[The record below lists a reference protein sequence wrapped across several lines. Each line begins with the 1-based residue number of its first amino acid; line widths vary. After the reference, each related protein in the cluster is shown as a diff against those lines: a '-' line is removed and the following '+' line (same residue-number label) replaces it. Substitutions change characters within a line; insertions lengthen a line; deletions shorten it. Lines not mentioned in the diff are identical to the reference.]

1 MSSSETKAP
10 RPMRKRP
17 NSSGEAP
24 GKPANPLADPSLRTP
39 IVRRLDDCHLFQQAV
54 NFGEGSNTGSA
65 MLKAFLQ
72 HLPRLQA
79 KKDVVKLV
87 CVAPESVPVNTTM
100 RFAHAARV
108 PSAFPWAVSPLSS

>member
-1 MSSSETKAP
+1 
-10 RPMRKRP
+10 MRKRP

-39 IVRRLDDCHLFQQAV
+39 IVRRLDDRHLFQEAV
-54 NFGEGSNTGSA
+54 DFGERSNTGSA

-87 CVAPESVPVNTTM
+87 CVAPEECPGQHHDAFRT
-100 RFAHAARV
+100 RREGAKRV
-108 PSAFPWAVSPLSS
+108 LWAVSPLSSWTSFASA